1 MKQHLQFALV
11 QGTIA
16 LMTQTTFKITLAQL
30 NPTVGDVT
38 GNAAKARAARDK
50 ARADGA
56 DLLVLPELVICGYPP
71 EDLVLKP
78 AFQAACRAAIED
90 LARETVDGG
99 PAVLIGTPWVEDG
112 KLYNACAL
120 LDQGRIAALRY
131 KANLPNYGVFDEK
144 RLFAR
149 GPAAGP
155 VTVRCIRVG
164 VPICED
170 IWLEESEEYE
180 NVVECLA
187 ETGAEILVVPNGS
200 PYARD
205 KNDLRLSIGVARV
218 TESGLPLVYLNQVGG
233 QDELVFDG
241 ASFALN
247 ADLSVAAQL
256 PAFEESIVTLCWTK
270 TADGWRCNGPV
281 VPLIEGDKGDY
292 AACVLGLRD
301 YVRKNGFPGV
311 LLGVSGGIDS
321 ALCAA
326 IAVDALGADRVR
338 GVMLPFRFTA
348 QVSLDDAAKLAK
360 ALGIRYEVLPIA
372 DAVNGFEKILSGPFV
387 GLPRDIT
394 EENLQARTRGTLLM
408 AISNKTGAMVVTTG
422 NKSEMSVG
430 YATLYG
436 DMNGGFNPIK
446 DIYKTQVFRL
456 SRLRNRWKPDGARG
470 PDGEVVL
477 ERVIARPPT
486 AELRE
491 NQSDQDSLPPYEV
504 LDAILEQLVEHEA
517 SLAGI
522 IAAGFDRATVAR
534 VDHLVNIAEY
544 KRRQAAPGVKVTRKN
559 FGRDRRYPITNRFRD
574 NGKALPEPDEKL
586 VARAGRASAD
596 VFDG

>member
-1 MKQHLQFALV
+1 MNKTEFR
-11 QGTIA
+11 
-16 LMTQTTFKITLAQL
+16 ITLAQL
-30 NPTVGDVT
+30 NPTVGDVA
-38 GNAAKARAARDK
+38 GNAAKARAAREK
-50 ARADGA
+50 AQADGA
-56 DLLVLPELVICGYPP
+56 DLLLLPELFITGYPP

-78 AFQAACRAAIED
+78 AFQAACREAVEA
-90 LARETVDGG
+90 LARETADGG
-99 PAVLIGTPWVEDG
+99 PAVLIGTPWVEDD

-120 LDQGRIAALRY
+120 LDGGRIAALRY

-155 VTVRCIRVG
+155 VTVKGVRVG

-205 KNDLRLSIGVARV
+205 KNDLRLSIAVARV

-247 ADLSVAAQL
+247 ADLSVAAQQ
-256 PAFEESIVTLCWTK
+256 PAFREDIVTLTWRK
-270 TADGWRCNGPV
+270 DASGWRCSGPV
-281 VPLIEGDKGDY
+281 TPLPEGDRADY
-292 AACVLGLRD
+292 AACVLGTRD

-311 LLGVSGGIDS
+311 LLGISGGIDS

-326 IAVDALGADRVR
+326 IAVDALGAAQVR
-338 GVMLPFRFTA
+338 GIMLPFKYTA
-348 QVSLDDAAKLAK
+348 QVSLDDAARLAK
-360 ALGIRYEVLPIA
+360 ALGIRYEILPIA
-372 DAVNGFEKILSGPFV
+372 DAVDGFEKILSVPFA
-387 GLPRDIT
+387 GLARDIT

-430 YATLYG
+430 YATLDG

-446 DIYKTQVFRL
+446 DIYKTEVFRL
-456 SRLRNRWKPDGARG
+456 ASLRNAWKPDFALG
-470 PDGEVVL
+470 PSGEV
-477 ERVIARPPT
+477 IPHNIITRPPT

-491 NQSDQDSLPPYEV
+491 NQTDQDSLPPYDV
-504 LDAILEQLVEHEA
+504 LDGILERLVEREMP
-517 SLAGI
+517 LADI
-522 IAAGFDRATVAR
+522 VAAGFDRDVVAR
-534 VDHLVNIAEY
+534 IDRLLNIAEY
-544 KRRQAAPGVKVTRKN
+544 KRRQAAPGVKVTEKN

-574 NGKALPEPDEKL
+574 SGKPLPRPDDTL
-586 VARAGRASAD
+586 VSRAGKVSAEA
-596 VFDG
+596 FEG

>member
-1 MKQHLQFALV
+1 MNK
-11 QGTIA
+11 
-16 LMTQTTFKITLAQL
+16 TTEFRITLAQL
-30 NPTVGDVT
+30 NPTVGDVA
-38 GNAAKARAARDK
+38 GNAAKARAAREK
-50 ARADGA
+50 AQAEGA
-56 DLLVLPELVICGYPP
+56 DLLLLPELFICGYPP

-78 AFQAACRAAIED
+78 AFQAACREAVEA
-90 LARETVDGG
+90 LARETAGGG
-99 PAVLIGTPWVEDG
+99 PAVLIGTPWVEED

-120 LDQGRIAALRY
+120 LDGGRIANLRF

-149 GPAAGP
+149 GPAYGP
-155 VTVRCIRVG
+155 VTVKGVRVG

-187 ETGAEILVVPNGS
+187 ESGAEILVAPNGS

-205 KNDLRLSIGVARV
+205 KNDIRLSVAVARV

-247 ADLSVAAQL
+247 ADLSVAAQQ
-256 PAFEESIVTLCWTK
+256 PAFQEDITTLVWRKDES
-270 TADGWRCNGPV
+270 GWRCKGKV
-281 VPLIEGDKGDY
+281 APLLEGDKGDY

-326 IAVDALGADRVR
+326 IAVDALGADQVR
-338 GVMLPFRFTA
+338 GVMLPFKYTA
-348 QVSLDDAAKLAK
+348 QVSLDDAAKLTK

-372 DAVNGFEKILSGPFV
+372 DAVNGFEKILSAPFA

-446 DIYKTQVFRL
+446 DIYKTEVFRL
-456 SRLRNRWKPDGARG
+456 SSLRNSWKPDFALG
-470 PDGEVVL
+470 PSGEAIPVN
-477 ERVIARPPT
+477 IITRPPT

-491 NQSDQDSLPPYEV
+491 NQTDQDSLPPYDI
-504 LDAILEQLVEHEA
+504 LDGILERLVEREQP
-517 SLAGI
+517 LAEI
-522 IAAGFDRATVAR
+522 VAAGFDRDVVAR
-534 VDHLVNIAEY
+534 VDRLLNVAEY
-544 KRRQAAPGVKVTRKN
+544 KRRQAAPGVKVTEKN

-574 NGKALPEPDEKL
+574 NGKPLPKPDDTL
-586 VARAGRASAD
+586 VSRAGKVSAEA
-596 VFDG
+596 FDG